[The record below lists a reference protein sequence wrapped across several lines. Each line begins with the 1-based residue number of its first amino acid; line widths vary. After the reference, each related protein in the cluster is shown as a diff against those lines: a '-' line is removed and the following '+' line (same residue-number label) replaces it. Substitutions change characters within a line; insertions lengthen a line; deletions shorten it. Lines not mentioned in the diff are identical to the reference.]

1 VKSKELF
8 RRRLIFTVG
17 KGGVGRTTVTI
28 ALGLEAAR
36 QGLDVL
42 LVELEGARGLGAA
55 LEAQRHAQSAPPGIE
70 RLSYLAVDGKRALEE
85 YLGLV
90 IPVRR
95 LLRTVFSSKIYQY
108 FVAAAPGLKELM
120 TIGKIWFEAYKSQ
133 DQRASRPHPDLV
145 LIDAPATGHSLQYLR
160 MPQAALETF
169 PTGLVHREAERIV
182 SVLADPEATA
192 VVVVTTAEEMPTN
205 ETTDIYRGLHAIGLP
220 TTLLVV
226 NQVHRVPCTQRE
238 LEAVEA
244 ALASLAGGSLG
255 KAEREILSEVV
266 ARARDERGWAEINAA
281 NIARLAAEV
290 PIQTVTLPMLFAE
303 EFSPEHVVQLAAE
316 LARQLDVR
324 AAAPRPA
331 PERSRRVRG

>member
-1 VKSKELF
+1 MKSKELF
-8 RRRLIFTVG
+8 RRRLVFTVG
-17 KGGVGRTTVTI
+17 KGGVGRTTVTM
-28 ALGLEAAR
+28 ALALEAAR

-55 LEAQRHAQSAPPGIE
+55 LEAQRHAQSPPPGIE
-70 RLSYLAVDGKRALEE
+70 RLSYLTVDGKRALEE
-85 YLGLV
+85 YLSLI

-95 LLRTVFSSKIYQY
+95 LLRTIFSSKIYQY

-120 TIGKIWFEAYKSQ
+120 TVGKIWFEAYKSQ
-133 DQRASRPHPDLV
+133 DQEPSRPHPDLV

-182 SVLADPEATA
+182 AVLADPAATA
-192 VVVVTTAEEMPTN
+192 VVIVTTAEEMPTN
-205 ETTDIYRGLHAIGLP
+205 ETIDIHRGLRAIGLP

-226 NQVHRVPCTQRE
+226 NQVHRAPCTQRE
-238 LEAVEA
+238 LEAAEG
-244 ALASLAGGSLG
+244 ALASLGAAPG
-255 KAEREILSEVV
+255 KADREILGEVV

-290 PIQTVTLPMLFAE
+290 PIQTVALPMLFTE
-303 EFSPEHVVQLAAE
+303 EFSPEHVVQLSAE
-316 LARQLDVR
+316 LARQLDLQAV
-324 AAAPRPA
+324 APRPVA
-331 PERSRRVRG
+331 ERSRRVRG